1 MAVML
6 FNILG
11 AIAQLVERLHG
22 MQEVSGSSPL
32 GSTKLFG
39 FLVIITKINS
49 NQKIKINLFHI
60 FIGLRVAGNFI
71 IGVYTQKYGQDA
83 FRKEIYN
90 TYLDIN
96 NLEYPNLI
104 QKIIINFFDSKNIN
118 QINKNNFE

>member
-1 MAVML
+1 
-6 FNILG
+6 
-11 AIAQLVERLHG
+11 